1 MSPQSRLWSFLFYM
15 LTTVSMFSQNKFLF
29 DSATIDLRPLNV
41 NTKESEFSPFII
53 GNTFYYTSSKERKVG
68 VTHMEKTTEHQM
80 LDIYKGRL
88 SDSVT
93 VKDIKVLNRKINNSV
108 NQGTCFF
115 DIENSRLYY
124 SGDVPTQSHYKKY
137 KLAIFSSEFKDNEF
151 QYPKIELVLADTF
164 SAAHPML
171 YKGRLYFSANLIGG
185 KGKTDIYYAEKL
197 GNEWV
202 NIKNCAFLN
211 TSECEYFP
219 YAINNEE
226 IYFSSNRPGGYGKL
240 DIYKCTTVDST
251 YLIQNL
257 GSPVNTKYDDFGVYI
272 DTLQE
277 AGYFSSD
284 RKKGQ
289 DDIYFFKQTWPVF
302 KNCKEPIKED
312 YCYNLTEESTL
323 DSDSL
328 KGYYYQWSFG
338 DGTKEKGL
346 TVRHCFPGP
355 ASYLINLNIID
366 SVTKAVFMSQA
377 TFDLKVDSIVQ
388 LKINCLDTVLQ
399 NKKFNINTD
408 WTYLPNNKI
417 NGYYFEIDGKRMRGK
432 SHDQVFADK
441 GRHKVLLGVATYN
454 TLTKQ
459 KELLCTTKEIVC
471 VDSATWLA
479 VEKRLIEKE
488 LEKFAYKK
496 FPGDSAFLSNMNYE
510 DEEMKFNKKGIN
522 GALAA
527 AEIKKVVDEK
537 IAGKANK
544 NDSILDNVATNTKNN
559 NAAIKNNTKSA
570 TDSLDV
576 AYKGEVGT
584 KYIKPVMDTLMNIKE
599 EEDVSFK
606 VNLGSSK
613 TAKDTTLLNAKG
625 ITGINEKK
633 VGDEYQYT
641 YGNEKKIKDIEKYYD
656 KTIKAGIEDAVVVA
670 YKNDSIIGTQK
681 KNIKGVDFDKVKTK
695 TDSARIAKNID
706 AKNALQN
713 NTANLNAIQL
723 RAKANT
729 LINDAGEKD
738 LKSTSLKNDASTKT
752 GTEKDSLITVANK
765 LETTSQAQK
774 VEAANLLQ
782 KANSLDYQSNNNI
795 IKEQLAKLK
804 KADPSLAQDLV
815 AKNAEISNLK
825 VETEKL
831 KKGANLLPN
840 SLDKIAALNMVEQ
853 KEAEVLL
860 KQDRLI
866 SELKEANTK
875 NNNIASTTKNNTIK
889 NENNSNVA
897 SNIDSKNAIQ
907 LRAKA
912 NTLIADAGEK
922 DLKSTG
928 IKNDASTKT
937 GAEKDSLI
945 AVANKLETTSQAQ
958 KLEAAN
964 LLQKA
969 NSLDYQ
975 NNSNIIKEQ
984 LTKLKKTDPAL
995 AQDLVSKN
1003 TEISNLKAAAEQLKK
1018 EANALPNS
1026 LDKIV
1031 ALNMVEQKEAEV
1043 LLKQDQ
1049 LISELKEA
1057 NTKDNIVASTTKNN
1071 TTNNENNTSNGSNNN
1086 STSSNNT
1093 VNNNSTTKNNSSE
1106 NEDGFDEYG
1115 FIPTTDIQKTNM
1127 EFLADFGDLEVE
1139 DLEFKVQVGV
1149 FKKRT
1154 SYHFPKLRGLGKVSN
1169 ERLKDGSTRMTMGGS
1184 YKTLRQA
1191 FIHNKKIV
1199 RAGQRDA
1206 FVSVYYRGKRI
1217 GIENLKRKG
1226 VLVKTQ
1232 VVTDTVSGGKLTIN
1246 ASNLTEYAEF
1256 GSNDIPDY
1264 TPSET
1269 DPVVDE
1275 NTTTAL
1281 TTSETTE
1288 SEDNFVFVPRTNIQK
1303 KTMFYAEKYGNIAAD
1318 GLEFKVQIAI
1328 FKYRRSYSFP
1338 KLKNLGK
1345 IETEIAE
1352 EGGTRMTIG
1361 GSFKTLNEA
1370 FEFNKKVVKAGQT
1383 DSFVSV
1389 YYLGKRIYIEN
1400 LEKKGIFS
1408 TNIKVDKAY

>member
-1 MSPQSRLWSFLFYM
+1 MSPLSGLWSFLFFM
-15 LTTVSMFSQNKFLF
+15 LTAVSMFSQNKFLF

-68 VTHMEKTTEHQM
+68 VTHMEKATERQM
-80 LDIYKGRL
+80 LDIYKGKL

-93 VKDIKVLNRKINNSV
+93 VKDIKVLTRKINNSV

-115 DIENSRLYY
+115 DIETSRLYY

-137 KLAIFSSEFKDNEF
+137 KLAIFSSEFKNNEF

-197 GNEWV
+197 DNQWV

-211 TSECEYFP
+211 TPECEYFP
-219 YAINNEE
+219 YVINNEE

-272 DTLQE
+272 DSLQE
-277 AGYFSSD
+277 GGYFSSD
-284 RKKGQ
+284 RKKAQ

-338 DGTKEKGL
+338 DGTTEKGL
-346 TVRHCFPGP
+346 NVRHCFPGP

-366 SVTKAVFMSQA
+366 SVTRAVFMSQA
-377 TFDLKVDSIVQ
+377 SFDLKVDSIVQ

-417 NGYYFEIDGKRMRGK
+417 NGYYFEVDGRRMRGK
-432 SHDQVFADK
+432 SHDEVFADK

-479 VEKRLIEKE
+479 VEKRQIQKIAEQ
-488 LEKFAYKK
+488 FAFKK
-496 FPGDSAFLSNMNYE
+496 FPGDSALLTNMNYN
-510 DEEMKFNKKGIN
+510 DEEMKFNKKGLN

-527 AEIKKVVDEK
+527 AEIKKIVDEK
-537 IAGKANK
+537 IANKTNRSDTVNNDIAAKNKTNDQNNTATTNNK
-544 NDSILDNVATNTKNN
+544 NE
-559 NAAIKNNTKSA
+559 
-570 TDSLDV
+570 TDS
-576 AYKGEVGT
+576 AYNGIVGS

-625 ITGINEKK
+625 ITGIKEQK

-681 KNIKGVDFDKVKTK
+681 KNTKGVDFDKVKTK
-695 TDSARIAKNID
+695 EDSLRIAKNIEG
-706 AKNALQN
+706 KNAVQN
-713 NTANLNAIQL
+713 NTNNLNAIQL
-723 RAKANT
+723 RVKANT
-729 LINDAGEKD
+729 LIAEAVDKD
-738 LKSTSLKNDASTKT
+738 LKAGVIKNDAATKS
-752 GTEKDSLITVANK
+752 GTEKDSLVAIASM
-765 LETTSQAQK
+765 LETKAQDQK
-774 VEAANLLQ
+774 LQAANLLQ
-782 KANSLDYQSNNNI
+782 KAN
-795 IKEQLAKLK
+795 
-804 KADPSLAQDLV
+804 
-815 AKNAEISNLK
+815 
-825 VETEKL
+825 
-831 KKGANLLPN
+831 
-840 SLDKIAALNMVEQ
+840 M
-853 KEAEVLL
+853 
-860 KQDRLI
+860 
-866 SELKEANTK
+866 
-875 NNNIASTTKNNTIK
+875 
-889 NENNSNVA
+889 
-897 SNIDSKNAIQ
+897 
-907 LRAKA
+907 
-912 NTLIADAGEK
+912 
-922 DLKSTG
+922 
-928 IKNDASTKT
+928 
-937 GAEKDSLI
+937 
-945 AVANKLETTSQAQ
+945 
-958 KLEAAN
+958 
-964 LLQKA
+964 
-969 NSLDYQ
+969 LDYQ
-975 NNSNIIKEQ
+975 NNSVTIKEQ
-984 LTKLKKTDPAL
+984 LTKLKKTKPVL
-995 AQDLVSKN
+995 ANEFIAKN
-1003 TEISNLKAAAEQLKK
+1003 TEISAQKTEAEKLKK
-1018 EANALPNS
+1018 EANEMSNTLE
-1026 LDKIV
+1026 KIA
-1031 ALNMVEQKEAEV
+1031 ALNVVEQKEAAI

-1049 LISELKEA
+1049 LISQLKEA
-1057 NTKDNIVASTTKNN
+1057 NANNTIVSNSKNNTNSNQENNINVVNNTKNN
-1071 TTNNENNTSNGSNNN
+1071 VSNSNNSLNNKNENGSDNP
-1086 STSSNNT
+1086 T
-1093 VNNNSTTKNNSSE
+1093 VKNNSSNTNQSNSKNTTNTNSNSKNKNTTSS
-1106 NEDGFDEYG
+1106 NEDDFDEYG

-1127 EFLADFGDLEVE
+1127 EFLEDFGDIEVE

-1154 SYHFPKLRGLGKVSN
+1154 TYHFPKLKGLGKVAN

-1184 YKTLRQA
+1184 YRTLRQA
-1191 FIHNKKIV
+1191 FRHNKRIV
-1199 RAGQRDA
+1199 KAGQKDA
-1206 FVSVYYRGKRI
+1206 FVSVYYKGKRI

-1232 VVTDTVSGGKLTIN
+1232 VVTDTVSETKLTIN
-1246 ASNLTEYAEF
+1246 SSNLTEYAEMET
-1256 GSNDIPDY
+1256 NEIPDY
-1264 TPSET
+1264 NPTEK
-1269 DPVVDE
+1269 DPVK
-1275 NTTTAL
+1275 
-1281 TTSETTE
+1281 SEATLPIAANETE
-1288 SEDNFVFVPRTNIQK
+1288 SEENFVFAPRTNIQK

-1328 FKYRRSYSFP
+1328 FKYRSSYSFP

-1345 IETEIAE
+1345 IETEIAD

-1361 GSFKTLNEA
+1361 GAFKTLNEA

-1383 DSFVSV
+1383 DAFVSV
-1389 YYLGKRIYIEN
+1389 FYQGKRIYIEN
-1400 LEKKGIFS
+1400 LERKGIF
-1408 TNIKVDKAY
+1408 TTK

>member
-1 MSPQSRLWSFLFYM
+1 MSPLSRFWSFLFYM
-15 LTTVSMFSQNKFLF
+15 LTTVSVLSQNKFLF
-29 DSATIDLRPLNV
+29 DSATIDMRPLNI

-68 VTHMEKTTEHQM
+68 VTHMEQSTYRQM

-93 VKDIKVLNRKINNSV
+93 VKDISALTNKINNSV

-115 DIENSRLYY
+115 DAETSRLYY

-137 KLAIFSSEFKDNEF
+137 KLAIFSSEFKDNQF
-151 QYPKIELVLADTF
+151 LYPKIELVLADTF

-219 YAINNEE
+219 YVINNEE

-240 DIYKCTTVDST
+240 DIYKCTTIDST
-251 YLIQNL
+251 YSIQNL
-257 GSPVNTKYDDFGVYI
+257 GNPINTKYDDFGVYI

-302 KNCKEPIKED
+302 KNCKEPIVED

-408 WTYLPNNKI
+408 WTYLPDNKI

-441 GRHKVLLGVATYN
+441 GRHKVLLGVSTFN
-454 TLTKQ
+454 SVTKQ

-471 VDSATWLA
+471 VDSARWLA

-496 FPGDSAFLSNMNYE
+496 FPGDSALLSNMNYT

-544 NDSILDNVATNTKNN
+544 NDSILENVATTTKNSN
-559 NAAIKNNTKSA
+559 TTNTKST
-570 TDSLDV
+570 TDSLDN
-576 AYKGEVGT
+576 AYKGVVGT

-606 VNLGSSK
+606 VNLGTSK

-625 ITGINEKK
+625 ITGIQEKK

-695 TDSARIAKNID
+695 EDSARIAKNID
-706 AKNALQN
+706 SKNALQN

-752 GTEKDSLITVANK
+752 GTEKDSLISVANK
-765 LETTSQAQK
+765 LEAKSQSQK
-774 VEAANLLQ
+774 IDAATLFQ
-782 KANSLDYQSNNNI
+782 KANSLDYQNNSAI

-804 KADPSLAQDLV
+804 KTDPTLAQDLV
-815 AKNAEISNLK
+815 AKNTEISNLK
-825 VETEKL
+825 SEAEKL
-831 KKGANLLPN
+831 KKEANLLPN
-840 SLDKIAALNMVEQ
+840 SLDKIAALN
-853 KEAEVLL
+853 K
-860 KQDRLI
+860 
-866 SELKEANTK
+866 
-875 NNNIASTTKNNTIK
+875 
-889 NENNSNVA
+889 
-897 SNIDSKNAIQ
+897 
-907 LRAKA
+907 
-912 NTLIADAGEK
+912 
-922 DLKSTG
+922 
-928 IKNDASTKT
+928 
-937 GAEKDSLI
+937 
-945 AVANKLETTSQAQ
+945 
-958 KLEAAN
+958 
-964 LLQKA
+964 
-969 NSLDYQ
+969 
-975 NNSNIIKEQ
+975 
-984 LTKLKKTDPAL
+984 
-995 AQDLVSKN
+995 
-1003 TEISNLKAAAEQLKK
+1003 
-1018 EANALPNS
+1018 
-1026 LDKIV
+1026 
-1031 ALNMVEQKEAEV
+1031 VEQKEAEV

-1057 NTKDNIVASTTKNN
+1057 NANNIASNTKNN
-1071 TTNNENNTSNGSNNN
+1071 TANLSALQLRANANTLLAEAGEKDIKSTSIKNDASTKTGTERDSLIVVANKLETKAESQKIEAANLFQKANNLDYQKNSATIKEQLAKLKKADPALAQDLVAKNTEISNLKSEAEKLKKEANLLPNGLDKITALNKVEQKEAEILLKQDQLISELKEANANNSVASNTANNSSTNKNEKNTSNSSTKNNTSNSSGSNNN
-1086 STSSNNT
+1086 STASNNT
-1093 VNNNSTTKNNSSE
+1093 KNNNSSTKNNTST
-1106 NEDGFDEYG
+1106 NEDEFDEYG

-1127 EFLADFGDLEVE
+1127 EFLEDFGDLEVE

-1154 SYHFPKLRGLGKVSN
+1154 TYHFPKLRGLGKVSN

-1191 FIHNKKIV
+1191 FRHNKKIV

-1206 FVSVYYRGKRI
+1206 FVSVYYKGKRI

-1232 VVTDTVSGGKLTIN
+1232 VVTDTVSNSRLTIN
-1246 ASNLTEYAEF
+1246 ASNLTEYAEL

-1269 DPVVDE
+1269 DPVNE
-1275 NTTTAL
+1275 STA
-1281 TTSETTE
+1281 TAVATNETE

-1328 FKYRRSYSFP
+1328 FKYRNSYSFP

-1345 IETEIAE
+1345 IETEIAD

-1389 YYLGKRIYIEN
+1389 YYQGKRIYIEN
-1400 LEKKGIFS
+1400 LEKKGIF
-1408 TNIKVDKAY
+1408 TTTARAE

>member
-1 MSPQSRLWSFLFYM
+1 M
-15 LTTVSMFSQNKFLF
+15 LATVSVFSQNKFLF
-29 DSATIDLRPLNV
+29 DSATIEMRSLNI

-53 GNTFYYTSSKERKVG
+53 GDNFYFTSSKERKVG
-68 VTHMEKTTEHQM
+68 VTHMEKSTYHQM
-80 LDIYKGRL
+80 LDLYKGRL

-93 VKDIKVLNRKINNSV
+93 VKDISALTNKINNSV
-108 NQGTCFF
+108 NQGSCFF
-115 DIENSRLYY
+115 DTETSRLYY
-124 SGDVPTQSHYKKY
+124 SGDVPAQSHYKKY
-137 KLAIFSSEFKDNEF
+137 KLAIFSSEFKDNQF
-151 QYPKIELVLADTF
+151 LYPKIELILADTF

-171 YKGRLYFSANLIGG
+171 YKGRLYFSSNLAGG

-197 GNEWV
+197 SNEWV

-211 TSECEYFP
+211 TPENEYFP
-219 YAINNEE
+219 YVINNEE

-240 DIYKCTTVDST
+240 DVYKCTTIDST

-257 GSPVNTKYDDFGVYI
+257 GNPVNTKFDDFGVYI
-272 DTLQE
+272 DSLQE
-277 AGYFSSD
+277 GGYFSSN
-284 RKKGQ
+284 RKKDQ

-302 KNCKEPIKED
+302 KNCKEPIVED

-408 WTYLPNNKI
+408 WTYLPDNKI
-417 NGYYFEIDGKRMRGK
+417 NGYYFEVDGKRMRGR

-441 GRHKVLLGVATYN
+441 GRHKVLLGVSTFN
-454 TLTKQ
+454 SVTKQ

-496 FPGDSAFLSNMNYE
+496 FPGDSALLSNMNYA

-537 IAGKANK
+537 IAGKVGK
-544 NDSILDNVATNTKNN
+544 NDSIFDNVATNAKNN
-559 NAAIKNNTKSA
+559 NTAITNNTKS
-570 TDSLDV
+570 TSDSLDN
-576 AYKGEVGT
+576 AYKGVVGT
-584 KYIKPVMDTLMNIKE
+584 KFIKPVMDTLMNIKE
-599 EEDVSFK
+599 DEDVSFK
-606 VNLGSSK
+606 VNLGTSK

-625 ITGINEKK
+625 ITGIEEKK

-681 KNIKGVDFDKVKTK
+681 KNINPVDFDKVKTK
-695 TDSARIAKNID
+695 TDSARIAKNIE
-706 AKNALQN
+706 AKNGLRN

-729 LINDAGEKD
+729 LITEAGEKD
-738 LKSTSLKNDASTKT
+738 IKSTS
-752 GTEKDSLITVANK
+752 
-765 LETTSQAQK
+765 
-774 VEAANLLQ
+774 
-782 KANSLDYQSNNNI
+782 
-795 IKEQLAKLK
+795 
-804 KADPSLAQDLV
+804 
-815 AKNAEISNLK
+815 
-825 VETEKL
+825 
-831 KKGANLLPN
+831 
-840 SLDKIAALNMVEQ
+840 
-853 KEAEVLL
+853 
-860 KQDRLI
+860 
-866 SELKEANTK
+866 
-875 NNNIASTTKNNTIK
+875 
-889 NENNSNVA
+889 
-897 SNIDSKNAIQ
+897 
-907 LRAKA
+907 
-912 NTLIADAGEK
+912 
-922 DLKSTG
+922 

-945 AVANKLETTSQAQ
+945 TIANKLDAKAQSQ
-958 KLEAAN
+958 KIEASA
-964 LLQKA
+964 LFQKA
-969 NSLDYQ
+969 NNLDYQ
-975 NNSNIIKEQ
+975 NNNATIKEQ

-995 AQDLVSKN
+995 AQDLVAKN
-1003 TEISNLKAAAEQLKK
+1003 TEITNLKAVADQLKK
-1018 EANALPNS
+1018 DANLLPNS
-1026 LDKIV
+1026 LDKIA
-1031 ALNMVEQKEAEV
+1031 ALNKVEQKEAEV

-1057 NTKDNIVASTTKNN
+1057 NTNNIASNNKNN
-1071 TTNNENNTSNGSNNN
+1071 TTNLNANQLRVNANTLLAEAGEKDVKSTDIKNDASKKTGTEKDSLISVANKLETKAQSQKIEASTLFQKANNLDYQKNNATIKEQLTKLKKTDPSLAQDLVAKNTEISNLKAIADQLKKDANLLPNSLDKIAALNKVEQKEEEILLKQDQLIAELKEANANNIASNTKNENNTSIANNTKN
-1086 STSSNNT
+1086 SSNNT
-1093 VNNNSTTKNNSSE
+1093 SNTTSTNKNENNTSTSSTKNNNSK
-1106 NEDGFDEYG
+1106 NEDEFDEYG

-1127 EFLADFGDLEVE
+1127 EFLEDFGDVEVE

-1191 FIHNKKIV
+1191 FRHNKKIV

-1206 FVSVYYRGKRI
+1206 FVSVYYKGKRI

-1232 VVTDTVSGGKLTIN
+1232 VVTDTVSESKLTIN
-1246 ASNLTEYAEF
+1246 SSNLTEYAEME
-1256 GSNDIPDY
+1256 SNDIPDY
-1264 TPSET
+1264 TPTET
-1269 DPVVDE
+1269 DPVVNE
-1275 NTTTAL
+1275 GTTTAV
-1281 TTSETTE
+1281 TVNEAE
-1288 SEDNFVFVPRTNIQK
+1288 ENFVFVPRTNIQK

-1328 FKYRRSYSFP
+1328 FKYRNSYSFP

-1345 IETEIAE
+1345 IETEIAD

-1361 GSFKTLNEA
+1361 GVFKTLNEA

-1389 YYLGKRIYIEN
+1389 YYQGKRIYIEN
-1400 LEKKGIFS
+1400 LEKKGIFA
-1408 TNIKVDKAY
+1408 TTAKAE

>member
-1 MSPQSRLWSFLFYM
+1 MSPLSGLWSFLFYM
-15 LTTVSMFSQNKFLF
+15 LTAVSVFSQNKFLF

-93 VKDIKVLNRKINNSV
+93 VKDIKVLTRKINNSV

-115 DIENSRLYY
+115 DVESSRLYY

-151 QYPKIELVLADTF
+151 QYPKSELVLADTF

-211 TSECEYFP
+211 TPECEYFP
-219 YAINNEE
+219 YVINNEE

-302 KNCKEPIKED
+302 KNCKDPIKED

-544 NDSILDNVATNTKNN
+544 NDSILDNVATNTKNTTT
-559 NAAIKNNTKSA
+559 AVTNNTKLT

-576 AYKGEVGT
+576 AYKGVVGT

-681 KNIKGVDFDKVKTK
+681 KNIKAVDFDKVKTK
-695 TDSARIAKNID
+695 EDSARIAKNID

-713 NTANLNAIQL
+713 NSANLNAIQL

-729 LINDAGEKD
+729 LIADASDKD
-738 LKSTSLKNDASTKT
+738 LKATSIN
-752 GTEKDSLITVANK
+752 
-765 LETTSQAQK
+765 
-774 VEAANLLQ
+774 
-782 KANSLDYQSNNNI
+782 
-795 IKEQLAKLK
+795 
-804 KADPSLAQDLV
+804 
-815 AKNAEISNLK
+815 
-825 VETEKL
+825 
-831 KKGANLLPN
+831 
-840 SLDKIAALNMVEQ
+840 
-853 KEAEVLL
+853 
-860 KQDRLI
+860 
-866 SELKEANTK
+866 
-875 NNNIASTTKNNTIK
+875 
-889 NENNSNVA
+889 
-897 SNIDSKNAIQ
+897 
-907 LRAKA
+907 
-912 NTLIADAGEK
+912 
-922 DLKSTG
+922 
-928 IKNDASTKT
+928 NDASTKT

-984 LTKLKKTDPAL
+984 LTKLKKADPAL
-995 AQDLVSKN
+995 AQDLVAKN
-1003 TEISNLKAAAEQLKK
+1003 AEISNLKAVADQLKK
-1018 EANALPNS
+1018 DANALPNS
-1026 LDKIV
+1026 LDKIA

-1049 LISELKEA
+1049 LINDLKEA
-1057 NTKDNIVASTTKNN
+1057 NAKNNNVASTTKNN
-1071 TTNNENNTSNGSNNN
+1071 TSNSSNDNSTASNNIG
-1086 STSSNNT
+1086 NT
-1093 VNNNSTTKNNSSE
+1093 NSTTKNNNSK
-1106 NEDGFDEYG
+1106 NEGEFDEYG
-1115 FIPTTDIQKTNM
+1115 FIPTTEIQKTNM
-1127 EFLADFGDLEVE
+1127 EFLEDFGDLEVE

-1206 FVSVYYRGKRI
+1206 FVSVYYKGKRI

-1246 ASNLTEYAEF
+1246 ASNLTEYAEL

-1269 DPVVDE
+1269 DPSVDE
-1275 NTTTAL
+1275 NTATAL
-1281 TTSETTE
+1281 TTNETAE

-1328 FKYRRSYSFP
+1328 FKYRKSYSFP

-1345 IETEIAE
+1345 IETEIAD

-1389 YYLGKRIYIEN
+1389 YYLGKRIYMEN